1 MNWRKHLL
9 SKLAMG
15 VTIVGILSTSCV
27 SHATITSPG
36 KYLKMD
42 NPTYRNSGYAYQVGI
57 ETENHGTKENLH
69 MWKIYEYNSDQYNVK
84 QTNTNST
91 FYCLRMGVGFGSAN
105 GSDTHGRNYTKYAD
119 MKKPANGTDEGIINA
134 YKQTLANNKEENY
147 NSLVW
152 LLDHCYVPTKQ
163 AEETAKEYKQ
173 QLLTNAH
180 IPQTSILFNETYKE
194 ISDDLIDI
202 VQQLAIWHFTNANS
216 EYDTDILT
224 AVQISEKEKAAN
236 HYQDIGDFFDGKSDI
251 HGDASWELLDE
262 LDQLYTYLID
272 AAEKNK
278 STSSSLT
285 ATNPIHLTKDS
296 AKLEKKQSNGKTYYI
311 AGPYTITENNA
322 NIVYTIEGKLTG
334 SDNANIEYKLLN
346 KNRTEQSDLT
356 LANLAKSGEQFY
368 LKIEETQGTSIDKVK
383 FQITTKVKQNT
394 LTYWEVNDNQSNN
407 EQPVVEIVPE
417 EKQFKEESELTLS
430 EFDLALR
437 KFITKINGVDVKPS
451 RVPNVQPNTITGSVT
466 TATKEHTKTPIQ
478 VKEGDTVLY
487 TIRIY
492 NEGDINGYASKVV
505 DYLPEGLELL
515 EPSEIN
521 TTNGW
526 QKESDGKTI
535 YSTNLANQL
544 IEAFNGSEVKY
555 KDLQVEC
562 KVVAKDS
569 TTKQSLKNVAE
580 ITEAKDE
587 NHNDVVDRD
596 STPNNL
602 GDKKNNYN
610 PDNPTKGKGYEDDDD
625 YEELVLTDKYF
636 DLALRKFITKINNQN
651 VESREPQI
659 TEQTLKDLK
668 EGKTNTVTKTH
679 TKDPLEVKLGDIV
692 TYTIRIYN
700 EGELDGYASQVTDY
714 LPAGLTLKTESDINT
729 KYGWQASGDG
739 RTITTNKLQ
748 DVLLPKFN
756 STEEVQNSSSSG
768 IEVKKLT
775 QGQNSIYYVDLEIE
789 CVVTANVLETTQSF
803 KNVAEI
809 TEAKDKSNQ
818 PVQDRDSVPK
828 NLPEDKKGDNYKPG
842 HSTDGWGYEDDD
854 DYEELVIPGRYFDL
868 ALRKFITKVIAPNA
882 TAEETPNVTP
892 SREPEITEQT
902 LKDLKDGNI
911 DTVTKTHTKEPIEVN
926 TGDTIIY
933 TIRIYNEGE
942 LDGYASEVT
951 DLLPE
956 GLEFV
961 RESDINN
968 QYGWVVSED
977 GKTITTDKLKDV
989 LIPSFNGTEK
999 AGDDSVIKVQKIQK
1013 GGNTIYY
1020 VDLQIECKV
1029 VASVSQVAKS
1039 MKNVAEITKAEDEN
1053 HQSITDRDSK
1063 PKDLTDDQKNNY
1075 HPEDSEKGWGYED
1088 DDDYEELVMPG
1099 RSIDLALRKFITQI
1113 NDKEFKKED
1122 GSYTRE
1128 PVIDLSPLQ
1137 NKTGTTA
1144 IYKHPKDPI
1153 GVSVGDIVIYT
1164 LRIYNEGEISGYA
1177 SSVTDYLPPQ
1187 LQFVMNDEEQF
1198 NAQYGWIVDSSLRKA
1213 TTHFLE
1219 RDEIDPEDNLIEA
1232 FDGTTLHYKDLKI
1245 KCKVISTENLDK
1257 VITNIAEITDFTSES
1272 GEKMTDR
1279 DSTPDS
1285 LTKDNSKPEDQIPND
1300 QLPSDSDLPD
1310 YKGNDSN
1317 KSVLTDENYF
1327 YKGQQD
1333 DDDFEKLILE
1343 EFDLALRKF
1352 ITKVNDTPVTNRV
1365 PVFTNVKDENG
1376 NYIYE
1381 HTKEP
1386 IEVDSTDLVE
1396 YTLRIYNEG
1405 DIAGYAKEVKD
1416 DIPNGLE
1423 FLPENDTNKEYR
1435 WVMLD
1440 ENGNET
1446 DDVTK
1451 AVSITTDY
1459 LSKEQEKESG
1469 ENLIE
1474 AFDSTRTTPDYKEVK
1489 VVFKVVAFNTY
1500 EGIITNIAEISDDAD
1515 EEGNPVEDKDST
1527 PDNNEEK
1534 EDDIDKEH
1542 VKLSYFDLAL
1552 RKFITG
1558 VNQEEVTNRIPQFKV
1573 TEDGN
1578 YTYEHTKE
1586 PVEVQNGDFV
1596 TYTLRVYNEGTKDG
1610 YAKEVKDDLPDG
1622 LEFLPENETNKE
1634 YRWVMLDEDGNET
1647 DDITK
1652 AVSVKTDYL
1661 SKEQEDAT
1669 GRDNLLKK
1677 FDIET
1682 MEEPDHRDIKIVF
1695 KVTEPNTSDRILINK
1710 AQISNDSDKDG
1721 NDVVDKDSTPDKWI
1735 EEEDDQ
1741 DTEKVKV
1748 KYFDLALRKWVT
1760 EAIVIE
1766 NGKETVTPTGHKA
1779 EDNPEEV
1786 VKVEIKESQLGKVV
1800 VKFRYK
1806 IRVTN
1811 EGEIAGY
1818 AEEIS
1823 DYIPEGLK
1831 FVATDN
1837 PKWKEVDGK
1846 IVTDQLKDTLLQPGE
1861 SAEVEVLLTWINGK
1875 NNLGLKV
1882 NVAEIS
1888 KDKNDSNT
1896 PDIDSTPNNQK
1907 PKEDDID
1914 DAPVILSVK
1923 TGVEN
1928 TITYVTLTGIILGIL
1943 STGLIF
1949 IKKYV
1954 LF

>member
-1 MNWRKHLL
+1 MNWKKHLL
-9 SKLAMG
+9 STLTMG
-15 VTIVGILSTSCV
+15 VTIVGILSTSYT
-27 SHATITSPG
+27 SQASIASPG
-36 KYLKMD
+36 KYLKID

-57 ETENHGTKENLH
+57 EAENGSNKELH
-69 MWKIYEYNSDQYNVK
+69 MWKIYEYDKDYKVK
-84 QTNTNST
+84 QNQNNAI
-91 FYCLRMGVGFGSAN
+91 YCLKMGVGFGSAN
-105 GSDTHGRNYTKYAD
+105 GSKTDGRNYTKHAD
-119 MKKPANGTDEGIINA
+119 MKNPANETDKGIIES
-134 YKQTLANNKEENY
+134 YKGTLPNEKEKNY

-152 LLDHCYVPTKQ
+152 LLEHCYVPAKSEHPTDKEKQ
-163 AEETAKEYKQ
+163 AAQEYKK
-173 QLLTNAH
+173 QLLTAAS
-180 IPQTSILFNETYKE
+180 IPSDSILFNSKYEE
-194 ISDDLIDI
+194 ISNDLIDI
-202 VQQLAIWHFTNANS
+202 VQQLAIWHFTNGD
-216 EYDTDILT
+216 EYQTKNINT
-224 AVQISEKEKAAN
+224 IKISEKLKPSYNNLENFFEEKEEDEAAWN
-236 HYQDIGDFFDGKSDI
+236 LSDEI
-251 HGDASWELLDE
+251 DSLF
-262 LDQLYTYLID
+262 TYLVD
-272 AAEKNK
+272 TAKDNEN
-278 STSSSLT
+278 TLPNNT
-285 ATNPIHLTKDS
+285 ATNPIHLNADI
-296 AKLEKKQSNGKTYYI
+296 AKLEKIENNYKTYYI
-311 AGPYTITENNA
+311 AGPYKIEKQNSNT
-322 NIVYTIEGKLTG
+322 VYTIEGKVTNTEGKEIPYTLQ
-334 SDNANIEYKLLN
+334 KN
-346 KNRTEQSDLT
+346 KEATSSENVT
-356 LANLAKSGEQFY
+356 LGDLAKSGEQFY
-368 LKIEETQGTSIDKVK
+368 IKIEEKEETSIDHVK
-383 FQITTKVKQNT
+383 LQISTKVKQNT
-394 LTYWEVNDNQSNN
+394 LTYWEVNDNANKN

-417 EKQFKEESELTLS
+417 EKEFTEESVLS
-430 EFDLALR
+430 LSDFDLALR
-437 KFITKINGVDVKPS
+437 KFIIKVNDSELKDESNTKYRREPE
-451 RVPNVQPNTITGSVT
+451 ITAET
-466 TATKEHTKTPIQ
+466 LK
-478 VKEGDTVLY
+478 
-487 TIRIY
+487 
-492 NEGDINGYASKVV
+492 
-505 DYLPEGLELL
+505 
-515 EPSEIN
+515 
-521 TTNGW
+521 
-526 QKESDGKTI
+526 
-535 YSTNLANQL
+535 NLA
-544 IEAFNGSEVKY
+544 
-555 KDLQVEC
+555 
-562 KVVAKDS
+562 
-569 TTKQSLKNVAE
+569 
-580 ITEAKDE
+580 
-587 NHNDVVDRD
+587 
-596 STPNNL
+596 
-602 GDKKNNYN
+602 
-610 PDNPTKGKGYEDDDD
+610 
-625 YEELVLTDKYF
+625 
-636 DLALRKFITKINNQN
+636 
-651 VESREPQI
+651 
-659 TEQTLKDLK
+659 
-668 EGKTNTVTKTH
+668 EGKIKTVTKTH
-679 TKDPLEVKLGDIV
+679 TKDPVEVKIGDKV

-700 EGELDGYASQVTDY
+700 EGNVDGYASEVTDY
-714 LPAGLTLKTESDINT
+714 LPEGLTLVENSDINK
-729 KYGWQASGDG
+729 KYGWQKEGDDG
-739 RTITTNKLQ
+739 RTIKTTKLK
-748 DVLLPKFN
+748 DILIPKFAKTKQQV
-756 STEEVQNSSSSG
+756 SEKEQDKDIQVQK
-768 IEVKKLT
+768 IESDDYTL
-775 QGQNSIYYVDLEIE
+775 YYVDLQVE
-789 CVVTANVLETTQSF
+789 CTVTASLSQATQHF

-809 TEAKDKSNQ
+809 TKAEAPKGDNGEREEVK
-818 PVQDRDSVPK
+818 DRDSVPK
-828 NLPEDKKGDNYKPG
+828 DLPEDKKGDNYKPG
-842 HSTDGWGYEDDD
+842 HSTQGWGYEDDD
-854 DYEELVIPGRYFDL
+854 DYEDLYIPGKYFDL
-868 ALRKFITKVIAPNA
+868 ALRKFITKVNNQ
-882 TAEETPNVTP
+882 NVEP
-892 SREPEITEQT
+892 SREPQITDET
-902 LKDLKDGNI
+902 LQDLKEGRI
-911 DTVTKTHTKEPIEVN
+911 DTVTKTHTKAPIEVN
-926 TGDTIIY
+926 TNDTILY

-951 DLLPE
+951 DFLPE
-956 GLEFV
+956 GLEFIK
-961 RESDINN
+961 EGSETNTK
-968 QYGWVVSED
+968 YGWEVSED
-977 GKTITTDKLKDV
+977 GRTVTTTKLKEL
-989 LIPSFNGTEK
+989 LIPKFNGTETTENEED
-999 AGDDSVIKVQKIQK
+999 ANAIKVQKIQK
-1013 GGNTIYY
+1013 GENTIYY

-1029 VASVSQVAKS
+1029 VASVSELAKS
-1039 MKNVAEITKAEDEN
+1039 MKNVAEITKAEDEY
-1053 HQSITDRDSK
+1053 HKPITDRDSK
-1063 PKDLTDDQKNNY
+1063 PNDLEQNQKDNY
-1075 HPEDSEKGWGYED
+1075 NPGSSEKGWGYED
-1088 DDDYEELVMPG
+1088 DDDYEELVLPG
-1099 RSIDLALRKFITQI
+1099 RSIDLVLRKFITKI
-1113 NDKEFKKED
+1113 NDKELKKED

-1144 IYKHPKDPI
+1144 NYKHPKDPI

-1198 NAQYGWIVDSSLRKA
+1198 NAQYGWIVDPSLRKA

-1232 FDGTTLHYKDLKI
+1232 FDGTTLHYKELKI
-1245 KCKVISTENLDK
+1245 KCRVVSTENLDK
-1257 VITNIAEITDFTSES
+1257 VITNIAEITDFTGEN

-1405 DIAGYAKEVKD
+1405 DLAGYAKEVKD

-1459 LSKEQEKESG
+1459 LSKEQEKEHG

-1500 EGIITNIAEISDDAD
+1500 EGIITNIAEISDDSD
-1515 EEGNPVEDKDST
+1515 EDGNPVEDKDST

-1573 TEDGN
+1573 TDDGN

-1610 YAKEVKDDLPDG
+1610 YAKEIKDDLPDG

-1634 YRWVMLDEDGNET
+1634 YRWVMLDENGNET

-1677 FDIET
+1677 FDLDT
-1682 MEEPDHRDIKIVF
+1682 MQEPDHRDIKIVF

-1760 EAIVIE
+1760 EAIVID

-1786 VKVEIKESQLGKVV
+1786 VKVEIKESKLGKVV

-1831 FVATDN
+1831 FVAADN

-1888 KDKNDSNT
+1888 KDRNDSNT

-1928 TITYVTLTGIILGIL
+1928 TITYVTLTGITLGIL